1 MAVLCSVQQIR
12 VTPTLVYVRIVYAVV
27 ILIKLALSPST
38 TEFRKVLKP
47 EDIKVALYLEKLLVH
62 LKAVATLDNH
72 NTHTLGAKFLQILTK
87 VKVWFQKQMKTAHG
101 ETRTAPGFETSTS
114 METTP
119 ENPLQYPDKL
129 DFLSD
134 FGKAPTTDTTTWFNQ
149 PQPSNENFDPNY
161 SMQPSWND
169 MAFDFPMDLD
179 PSLITHLIQA
189 DPTANDQGGE
199 TLNMDGYNQMDY
211 LQNMPDYGSW
221 SGQ

>member
-1 MAVLCSVQQIR
+1 M
-12 VTPTLVYVRIVYAVV
+12 VYAIV
-27 ILIKLALSPST
+27 ILIKLALSPNS

-72 NTHTLGAKFLQILTK
+72 HTHTLGAKFLLILTK
-87 VKVWFQKQMKTAHG
+87 VKVWFQKQMKSANG
-101 ETRTAPGFETSTS
+101 ETRMAPGFETSAP
-114 METTP
+114 METRS
-119 ENPLQYPDKL
+119 ENSLQYTDKL

-134 FGKAPTTDTTTWFNQ
+134 FGKAPTADTTAWFNQ

-189 DPTANDQGGE
+189 DQTANDQGGE
-199 TLNMDGYNQMDY
+199 TLNMDGFNQMDY
-211 LQNMPDYGSW
+211 LHNMPDFGSW
-221 SGQ
+221 PAQ